1 MNFISEFRNNL
12 GKVMGELSD
21 LQPSS
26 SNNLLF
32 KRQIGRSLLRE
43 AHHSH
48 FAIGS
53 DRVLAD
59 PSFSRDVCN
68 TVSDIFQEK
77 ISKKK
82 NGNKEESS
90 EFKLAYILNS
100 LHTDNPESW
109 EKAQAKICGTE
120 RGDEG
125 LGTSNILFKAGYDF
139 DLTSLTTILHQFGS
153 FGSHTPGRLGEQA
166 EQHML
171 NTLMQF
177 DNIQDDQVIPGD
189 PSFLRILDLEENSYH
204 LGCPG
209 TGGFIEESE
218 NHTWMILSS
227 LYLIYAYKMR
237 NPQLDQNQI
246 VVQTEKG
253 KRFTNKEVKEDLE
266 KRILAFLDYTKNS
279 GFYEFNSRPYVA
291 FTLHALLN
299 LEAFSPS
306 EEIKEKTREV
316 LDFLNLSYA
325 VSSYNGKRFP
335 PFCRN
340 INKAHEVSLK
350 SCHHSTYFTV
360 WAQTP
365 STSMQEYLGHHSRFQ
380 YATIAASLPYRPKQE
395 IIDLMTKKESDY
407 LAQVGHGPNA
417 SPEIYYGG
425 NGVLIS
431 AGGVKVPGDC
441 GEVVVRPITIILDDG
456 KENLKEVHRL
466 GNIMTEEESDEKY
479 KNLSIMKPGFSSDCS
494 SFNNTGVYEKFACSR
509 AKYFGPNGEKAVC
522 NSDKEEIRSRFETF
536 PLKYGKWKIFDLG
549 GSFLAVYKT
558 EKNNTLIDRLK
569 KLTENIGDLGLIA
582 IFDKNDLGDIS
593 SEQLIVDI
601 IENNSDEVNLQNEF
615 IFPYTGKKLT
625 YDVDAPANQWVMISE
640 QEQGQEPKLFNRDF
654 GTWGLLDLNFH
665 PGKQASTTED
675 GEETK
680 G

>member
-1 MNFISEFRNNL
+1 MNFISELRNNL
-12 GKVMGELSD
+12 GKATANLSHP
-21 LQPSS
+21 QPSL
-26 SNNLLF
+26 SNNLGF
-32 KRQIGRSLLRE
+32 KRQIGRSFLGE
-43 AHHSH
+43 ASHSH
-48 FAIGS
+48 FAIGPG
-53 DRVLAD
+53 RVLAD
-59 PSFSRDVCN
+59 PSFSSDVCN

-77 ISKKK
+77 INKKK
-82 NGNKEESS
+82 NKNKEEST
-90 EFKLAYILNS
+90 EFKLAHILNS
-100 LHTDNPESW
+100 LHTDNSERW
-109 EKAQAKICGTE
+109 EKAQAKICGTT

-125 LGTSNILFKAGYDF
+125 LGTSNILFKASYDF
-139 DLTSLTTILHQFGS
+139 DLLSLTTILYQFGS
-153 FGSHTPGRLGEQA
+153 FGSVTPGRLGEQA

-177 DNIQDDQVIPGD
+177 DNVQEGQVIRGD

-227 LYLIYAYKMR
+227 LYLIYAYKM
-237 NPQLDQNQI
+237 NHPQLDQNQI
-246 VVQTEKG
+246 VVETEGG
-253 KRFTNKEVKEDLE
+253 KRLTNQEVKENIE

-306 EEIKEKTREV
+306 EEIKEKAREV

-340 INKAHEVSLK
+340 INKAKEVSL
-350 SCHHSTYFTV
+350 SFCHHSTYFTV

-365 STSMQEYLGHHSRFQ
+365 HASTQEYLEHNSRFQ

-395 IIDLMTKKESDY
+395 IIDLMKQKESDY
-407 LAQVGHGPNA
+407 LAKVGHGPKA

-431 AGGVKVPGDC
+431 AGGVKVSGDC

-456 KENLKEVHRL
+456 KENLKQVHRL
-466 GNIMTEEESDEKY
+466 GDIVTEEEYREKHDI
-479 KNLSIMKPGFSSDCS
+479 LSFMKPGFSSDCS

-509 AKYFGPNGEKAVC
+509 AKYFGADGAKAVC
-522 NSDKEEIRSRFETF
+522 SSDKEEIRSQLKTP
-536 PLKYGKWKIFDLG
+536 PLQYGKWKIFDLG
-549 GSFLAVYKT
+549 NSFLAVYKT

-569 KLTENIGDLGLIA
+569 KQSENIGDLGLMA
-582 IFDKNDLGDIS
+582 IFDKNDLGEIS

-654 GTWGLLDLNFH
+654 GTWGLLDLNFN
-665 PGKQASTTED
+665 PEKQASTTED